1 MRDNDDDNDYYSDI
15 DLVDFLHDLSSDW
28 GGDTGKML
36 ELAALELASLYRQ
49 VETLTFDL
57 AEARG
62 ETVHHIP
69 WEEPG

>member
-1 MRDNDDDNDYYSDI
+1 MDDERPDDDGI
-15 DLVDFLHDLSSDW
+15 DLVRFLHNLS
-28 GGDTGKML
+28 GDFVGKESRYL
-36 ELAALELASLYRQ
+36 EIAADELASLYEQ

>member
-1 MRDNDDDNDYYSDI
+1 MRDDYVDDDGI
-15 DLVDFLHDLSSDW
+15 DLVGFLETLGSDLGSD
-28 GGDTGKML
+28 DGKL
-36 ELAALELASLYRQ
+36 LQLAALELTSLYQQ

-69 WEEPG
+69 WEEPK

>member
-1 MRDNDDDNDYYSDI
+1 MRDDYIDDDGI
-15 DLVDFLHDLSSDW
+15 DLVGFLETLGSDLGSD
-28 GGDTGKML
+28 DGKL
-36 ELAALELASLYRQ
+36 LQLAALELTSLYQQ

-69 WEEPG
+69 WEEPI

>member
-1 MRDNDDDNDYYSDI
+1 MRDDYVDDDGI
-15 DLVDFLHDLSSDW
+15 DLVGFLETLGSDLGSD
-28 GGDTGKML
+28 DGKL
-36 ELAALELASLYRQ
+36 LQLAALELTSLYRQ

-69 WEEPG
+69 WEEPK